1 MEKDEVRKLAE
12 LRNYLIGYYQSLES
26 PENSTSLTST
36 QEVAYLCETV
46 IKSMDDLLR
55 EFVKFE

>member
-26 PENSTSLTST
+26 PKNTTSLTST
-36 QEVAYLCETV
+36 KDVATLCETV
-46 IKSMDDLLR
+46 INSMDDLLR